1 MKYLIGVDIGTTGTK
16 ASLYDT
22 EGNEIAG
29 AFRESVLHYPC
40 EGWVE
45 QEPQDFYTSACGTIR
60 EMVSKAGISGKD
72 VAAITVDG
80 QMAGVLGIDEA
91 FEPVIRYDSWLDGR
105 CAKQLNRIREQAEEL
120 VLRKSGLPTMVA
132 HCGKILWWK
141 EERPGE
147 FKRILK
153 FIQPA
158 GYVSGRFAGL
168 KGRDAFI
175 DPTYCHFSG
184 LFDFARNTWSEEL
197 CAMFGIP
204 VEKLPRVV
212 DPWEIIGMLTSEAA
226 RDCGLTAGIPVTAG
240 CGDQAAGFLG
250 AGLVEPG
257 CVVDVAG
264 TASVFA
270 CGVDRFHPDLK
281 HKTLL
286 SCRSVFSGLWF
297 PHAFLNGGG
306 LCLRWFRDNILKPAP
321 ADAASAYGAMDKKAE
336 TLGREPTGILF
347 LPHLGGRNFPFHQH
361 IRGSFANI
369 NWNTDNAALY
379 KSIMEGIAYEYAIY
393 LKIERSLYPDIEF
406 KEVRTYG
413 GGARSRLFTQI
424 KADVLGIPYVHVDRT
439 EVGAL
444 GCAILGGY
452 AVGIYKDMA
461 QTAKQFTHTRD
472 RILPDEQNHRKYQV
486 FAEAYAEYGR
496 AMEKMH
502 EHIDILKSNGV

>member
-16 ASLYDT
+16 ASLYDI
-22 EGNEIAG
+22 EGREIAG
-29 AFRESVLHYPC
+29 AFRESVLRYPR

-45 QEPQDFYTSACGTIR
+45 QDPQDFYTSACGTIS

-80 QMAGVLGIDEA
+80 QMAGVLGIDGD
-91 FEPVIRYDSWLDGR
+91 FKPVICYDSWLDRR
-105 CAKQLNRIREQAEEL
+105 CARQISRIREQAEEL
-120 VLRKSGLPTMVA
+120 VLQKSGLPTMVA

-141 EERPGE
+141 EERPGD
-147 FKRILK
+147 FKRISK

-168 KGRDAFI
+168 KGGAAFI

-184 LFDFARNTWSEEL
+184 LFDFSKNAWSEEL
-197 CAMFGIP
+197 CAMFDIP
-204 VEKLPRVV
+204 AEKLPRVI
-212 DPWEIIGMLTSEAA
+212 DPWEIVGELTPEAA

-270 CGVDRFHPDLK
+270 CGVDRFQADLK

-286 SCRSVFSGLWF
+286 TSRSVFSDLWF

-306 LCLRWFRDNILKPAP
+306 LCLRWFRDNLMKPAP
-321 ADAASAYGAMDKKAE
+321 KKLASAYGVMDKKAE
-336 TLGREPTGILF
+336 ALGREPTGVLF

-369 NWNTDNAALY
+369 NWNTDDTVLY
-379 KSIMEGIAYEYAIY
+379 KSVMEGIAYEYSIY
-393 LKIERSLYPDIEF
+393 LDIERSLYPDIEF

-413 GGARSRLFTQI
+413 GGAKSRLFTQI
-424 KADVLGIPYVHVDRT
+424 KADVLGIPYVQVDRS

-461 QTAKQFTHTRD
+461 QTAKQFTHTKD
-472 RILPDEQNHRKYQV
+472 RIPPDEENHRKYRI
-486 FAEAYAEYGR
+486 FAEAYTEYGH
-496 AMEKMH
+496 AMEKLYERMNN
-502 EHIDILKSNGV
+502 IKK